1 MKKYILTILLIVP
14 FLLQSQN
21 FRGLDKS
28 PMDQAKF
35 PLSNRVTEKVAV
47 ITYSRPQLNNR
58 SFEDIVP
65 LNKVWRTGANEAT
78 EIRLYSDIIID
89 DRNISAGTYTLFTI
103 PEENQVTVIINSA
116 TNIWGAYSY
125 KSEKDVIRVKVPLV
139 KSDESLEALSITFSN
154 ENDQP
159 KIHFGW
165 EYMRFEL
172 PFDVL

>member
-1 MKKYILTILLIVP
+1 MLISSYN
-14 FLLQSQN
+14 FLISQN
-21 FRGLDKS
+21 FRGLDRS
-28 PMDQAKF
+28 PMDKTYYPTSF
-35 PLSNRVTEKVAV
+35 RSTEKIVE

-78 EIRLYSDIIID
+78 EIRLFSDIIINGK
-89 DRNISAGTYTLFTI
+89 NIPAGTYSLFTI
-103 PEENQVTVIINSA
+103 PEENQITVIINSA

-125 KSEKDVIRVKVPLV
+125 KSEKDIIRVKVPLV

-154 ENDQP
+154 ENEQP

-172 PFDVL
+172 PFDTL

>member
-1 MKKYILTILLIVP
+1 MKKYILTILLIIP

-35 PLSNRVTEKVAV
+35 PISNRVTDKVAI

-58 SFEDIVP
+58 SFGDIVP

-78 EIRLYSDIIID
+78 QIRLFSDITID
-89 DRNISAGTYTLFTI
+89 DKKIPAGTYTLFTV
-103 PEENQVTVIINSA
+103 PEENQITVIINSA
-116 TNIWGAYSY
+116 TNIWGSYSY
-125 KSEKDVIRVKVPLV
+125 KSEKDIIRVKVPLV
-139 KSDESLEALSITFSN
+139 KSDESLEALSIAFSN
-154 ENDQP
+154 ENSQP
-159 KIHFGW
+159 KVHFGW

-172 PFDVL
+172 PFNVL

>member
-1 MKKYILTILLIVP
+1 MN
-14 FLLQSQN
+14 FLYFIKIPPAHGIYYRSVKQAISQ
-21 FRGLDKS
+21 
-28 PMDQAKF
+28 
-35 PLSNRVTEKVAV
+35 
-47 ITYSRPQLNNR
+47 
-58 SFEDIVP
+58 
-65 LNKVWRTGANEAT
+65 
-78 EIRLYSDIIID
+78 IID
-89 DRNISAGTYTLFTI
+89 DTNISAGTYTLFTI

-116 TNIWGAYSY
+116 TTIWGAYSY

-154 ENDQP
+154 ENEQP